1 LESDIPLNETTRTR
15 AMRSVI
21 LAQCFGLLGGQAFES
36 NFMLL
41 YLAALG
47 VGSSGILMYLAILPF
62 VQAVLVLPAAWWA
75 DGRGK
80 KLVGMTGL
88 VCTVAGFAAIAGA
101 GSFQAGMGHLLIGGG
116 ATVFAMGS
124 ALFSAGW
131 LALLSPIVPQEVRGR
146 FFARLRISWRS
157 VGIGFAACC
166 GFLLSKDS
174 PVTTF
179 QIVLAFVVAAQVGRL
194 IFYRRVPEVERP
206 VAHQRGVMASLGEII
221 RLDGFAS
228 FCCYLFLLTLF
239 TTNSRLLFG
248 LIEKKILLYGDGLVV
263 WMANLTMIGSLLG
276 FLLGGWIVDRL
287 GTKSVFLGCH
297 FSFGAILTLF
307 LFRGLF
313 PLASVFVLGPIH
325 FLFGMVISA
334 LSIAV
339 STEVLALLPLEN
351 KSLAAAVVATL
362 QRGGAGVSG
371 MLSAWALGAGL
382 LSDSWT
388 LWGMPMSSYDSLLL
402 LCAVMVVLL
411 VVTLGL
417 VPSVIRKAEWMPQ
430 GN

>member
-1 LESDIPLNETTRTR
+1 MEPDIPLNEGSRTR

-21 LAQCFGLLGGQAFES
+21 LAQCFGALGAQAFES

-62 VQAVLVLPAAWWA
+62 VQAVLLLPAAWWA

-88 VCTVAGFAAIAGA
+88 VLTVVGFAAIAGA
-101 GSFQAGMGHLLIGGG
+101 GSLRAGVGPKLIGGG
-116 ATVFAMGS
+116 ATVFATGI

-131 LALLSPIVPQEVRGR
+131 FALLSPIVPPEARGR

-157 VGIGFAACC
+157 VGIVFAGCC

-174 PVTTF
+174 PVATF
-179 QIVLAFVVAAQVGRL
+179 QIVLAVVVAAQVGRL
-194 IFYRRVPEVERP
+194 IFYRQVPEVERP
-206 VAHQRGVMASLGEII
+206 VAHQRGVMSSLGEII

-239 TTNSRLLFG
+239 TTNSQVLFG
-248 LIEKKILLYGDGLVV
+248 LIEKKILLYGDGLVI

-313 PLASVFVLGPIH
+313 PVPSVFVLGPIH

-339 STEVLALLPLEN
+339 STEVLALLPREN

-362 QRGGAGVSG
+362 QRGGVAVSG
-371 MLSAWALGAGL
+371 MLSAWALRAGL

-417 VPSVIRKAEWMPQ
+417 VPSVIRKAEWMPR
-430 GN
+430 

>member
-1 LESDIPLNETTRTR
+1 MEPDIPLNEGSRTR

-21 LAQCFGLLGGQAFES
+21 LAQCFGALGAQAFES

-62 VQAVLVLPAAWWA
+62 VQAVLLLPAAWWA
-75 DGRGK
+75 DGSGK

-88 VCTVAGFAAIAGA
+88 VLTVVGFAAIAGA
-101 GSFQAGMGHLLIGGG
+101 GSLRAGVGPKLIGGG
-116 ATVFAMGS
+116 ATVFATGI

-131 LALLSPIVPQEVRGR
+131 FALLSPIVPPEARGR

-157 VGIGFAACC
+157 VGIVFAGCC

-174 PVTTF
+174 PVATF
-179 QIVLAFVVAAQVGRL
+179 QIVLAVVVAAQVGRL

-206 VAHQRGVMASLGEII
+206 VAHQRGVMSSLGEII

-239 TTNSRLLFG
+239 TTNSQVLFG
-248 LIEKKILLYGDGLVV
+248 LIEKKILLYGDGLVI

-313 PLASVFVLGPIH
+313 PVPSVFVLGPIH

-339 STEVLALLPLEN
+339 STEVLALLPREN

-362 QRGGAGVSG
+362 QRGGVAVSG
-371 MLSAWALGAGL
+371 MLSAWALRAGL

-417 VPSVIRKAEWMPQ
+417 VPSVIRKAEWMPR
-430 GN
+430 